1 MSHRFQHETLR
12 FISVTKITHCV
23 FEILIIWWS
32 VFKFPVRM
40 IDFDWH
46 VLNFFFRIIKIS
58 WFKRIL
64 FCFCRLRGNWPLP
77 GQRLDSRH
85 LGIRT
90 EARSVQIVFKNWK
103 WRFRKNENSAIKLA
117 FVKFVCKNPFLNLN
131 ESLVKPLK
139 L

>member
-23 FEILIIWWS
+23 LEILIIRWS

-40 IDFDWH
+40 IQILIGMYWI
-46 VLNFFFRIIKIS
+46 FFRIIKICIWS
-58 WFKRIL
+58 WFRRIC

-90 EARSVQIVFKNWK
+90 EARSVQIVFKRL
-103 WRFRKNENSAIKLA
+103 WRFMKNENSAIKLA
-117 FVKFVCKNPFLNLN
+117 FAKFVCKKPFLNLN
-131 ESLVKPLK
+131 ESLVKP
-139 L
+139 